1 MRKILFIIGA
11 FLVVLLIG
19 LFIYLLFKK
28 PSLVTPPS
36 SKIRQVQSVPTPE
49 KIFYPALSLNGKS
62 LLYLPGQELSLHEFN
77 LQTQKDSSISPDY
90 FAFVKEVSW
99 SPNKDKL
106 VIWVLNTKKGLEA
119 IGSPFINKGAE
130 NSLVLPYLFDL
141 SSKKASLLSSNIKQ
155 VTWTPDGKKIVY
167 QYLDKVK
174 GVNNL
179 SIADPDGKNWKKV
192 IDLKDE
198 NIFLNT
204 LGTGEIVYAVSE
216 TTDSFS
222 AIKTDGS
229 GKRTIKLPISV
240 NINKIAWSSDG
251 KSLIAAIREK
261 DKATDAL
268 YKINLESGQKE
279 EIKYESKTPIDA
291 KNLMLTKDNKTLYF
305 TSDDY
310 LYRLSL

>member
-1 MRKILFIIGA
+1 MSKKIFLALSVAFVILLGFLIYYTAFKRKPTAPPEQSKITKVSNKKISFPCLSKDEKNIFYYLEPEAVFYQLSLTTEQIKSVSPMLSFIQNVTWGSNCEKTILRVKNIQAAKTESFFYTPDRPYEGLNIWVYDITTKNKIL
-11 FLVVLLIG
+11 
-19 LFIYLLFKK
+19 
-28 PSLVTPPS
+28 
-36 SKIRQVQSVPTPE
+36 
-49 KIFYPALSLNGKS
+49 LN
-62 LLYLPGQELSLHEFN
+62 QN
-77 LQTQKDSSISPDY
+77 
-90 FAFVKEVSW
+90 V
-99 SPNKDKL
+99 
-106 VIWVLNTKKGLEA
+106 
-119 IGSPFINKGAE
+119 
-130 NSLVLPYLFDL
+130 
-141 SSKKASLLSSNIKQ
+141 KKA
-155 VTWTPDGKKIVY
+155 VWTADGKKIVY
-167 QYLDKVK
+167 HYLDQVK

-204 LGTGEIVYAVSE
+204 LGTGEIVYATSE

-268 YKINLESGQKE
+268 YKINLESDQKE

-291 KNLMLTKDNKTLYF
+291 KNLMLTKDGKTLYF

-310 LYRLSL
+310 LYKLEL